1 MTRAKAN
8 AHTPEGQLLWQ
19 PSADTLRN
27 ANLRYYM
34 EWLSRHHRLSFHDYE
49 ALWQWSTDPNQTEA
63 FWQSIWQFFE
73 VIAERPSTP
82 MRVLGKREMPGAEW
96 FPGTRLN
103 YAEHIFRNA
112 TESYPALQA
121 LSETRGLDQ
130 IQTIS
135 WRELQTQVCGIA
147 AALRVM
153 GVQAGDCVASYLPNI
168 PEAVIAFLAC
178 ASIGAVW
185 SSCSPDLGAKSVI
198 DRFQQIQ
205 PKVLLVVDG
214 YRYNGKEF
222 DRREVT
228 TELVD
233 RLVTLESVIHVP
245 YLLSRDEQAQ
255 PRAVTNYMWP
265 DLLKQPGEL
274 IFERVPF
281 EHPLWVLYSSGTTG
295 LPKPI
300 VQSQGGILLEHLKA
314 TVLQYDL
321 KPGDRFFWFTTTGWM
336 MWNFLVS
343 GLLAGAII
351 QLYDGSPSQEDMGVL
366 WRFAQDTRC
375 TLFGTSAAYIAACM
389 KTGMKPGQRFDLSHL
404 RGMGSTGSPL
414 SAEGFDW
421 VYQQVKADVWL
432 APISGGTDMC
442 SAFVGACP
450 TLPVYAGEMQCRWLG
465 AAVQAFDDAGR
476 PVQNNVGELVVTQP
490 MPSMPIY
497 FWNDAGMQRYRE
509 SYFEMYAGVWRHGDW
524 IKITP
529 RGGAVIYGRSDS
541 TINRQGVRMG
551 TSEVYRIVE
560 AIPEILDSLIIDLEM
575 LGRVS
580 YMPLFVVLREGCHL
594 DEGLRERIR
603 QAIRSGLSARQLP
616 DAIFAIAEV
625 PRTLNGKKLEVPV
638 KRILLGHAVEQAVN
652 LGSVANPAALEYFVR
667 FRNEVM
673 RN

>member
-497 FWNDAGMQRYRE
+497 FWNDAGMQRYR
-509 SYFEMYAGVWRHGDW
+509 
-524 IKITP
+524 
-529 RGGAVIYGRSDS
+529 
-541 TINRQGVRMG
+541 
-551 TSEVYRIVE
+551 
-560 AIPEILDSLIIDLEM
+560 
-575 LGRVS
+575 
-580 YMPLFVVLREGCHL
+580 
-594 DEGLRERIR
+594 
-603 QAIRSGLSARQLP
+603 
-616 DAIFAIAEV
+616 
-625 PRTLNGKKLEVPV
+625 
-638 KRILLGHAVEQAVN
+638 
-652 LGSVANPAALEYFVR
+652 
-667 FRNEVM
+667 
-673 RN
+673 

>member
-1 MTRAKAN
+1 MTRVRAN
-8 AHTPEGQLLWQ
+8 TPEGQLLWQ
-19 PSADTLRN
+19 PSAEIVRN
-27 ANLRYYM
+27 ANLRYYTD
-34 EWLSRHHRLSFHDYE
+34 WLSQHHRLSFHDYA
-49 ALWQWSTDPNQTEA
+49 ALWQWSTEPSQIEA

-73 VIAERPSTP
+73 VMAEQPSTP
-82 MRVLGKREMPGAEW
+82 LRVLGKREMPGAEW

-121 LSETRGLDQ
+121 LSETRGLDH
-130 IQTIS
+130 IDTMS
-135 WRELQTQVCGIA
+135 WRELQAQVCGIA

-153 GVQAGDCVASYLPNI
+153 GVRPGDCVASYLPNI
-168 PEAVIAFLAC
+168 PEAVVAFLAC

-205 PKVLLVVDG
+205 PKVLLVIDG

-228 TELVD
+228 VELVE

-245 YLLSRDEQAQ
+245 YLLSREAQAQ
-255 PRAVTNYMWP
+255 PRAVTNYLWQ
-265 DLLKQPGEL
+265 DLLKQPVEL
-274 IFERVPF
+274 IFERVAF

-314 TVLQYDL
+314 TILQCDL

-336 MWNFLVS
+336 MWNFLVG
-343 GLLAGAII
+343 GLLAGAVI
-351 QLYDGSPSQEDMGVL
+351 QLYDGSPAQEDMGVL
-366 WRFAQDTRC
+366 WRFAQDTRS

-389 KTGMKPGQRFDLSHL
+389 KARIQPGQRFDLSHL
-404 RGMGSTGSPL
+404 RGVGSTGSPL

-432 APISGGTDMC
+432 TPISGGTDMC
-442 SAFVGACP
+442 SAFVGGCP

-465 AAVQAFDDAGR
+465 AAVQAFDDAGQ
-476 PVQNNVGELVVTQP
+476 PVENDVGELVVTQP

-509 SYFEMYAGVWRHGDW
+509 SYFETYAGVWRHGDW

-560 AIPEILDSLIIDLEM
+560 ALPEILDSLIIDLEM
-575 LGRVS
+575 LGRMS
-580 YMPLFVVLREGCHL
+580 YMPLFVVLREGCLL

-603 QAIRSGLSARQLP
+603 QAIRGGLSARQLP

-673 RN
+673 R